1 MIWYLCSCDFQA
13 GGSVS
18 SNGRLQGRLEVSRA
32 FGDRQFKKV
41 LSASTLH
48 SWHCSFMFSI
58 YVWWQHLYICPC
70 YVAGN
75 ETWFKEKY
83 NAIAC
88 MQAYRSRDNW
98 NVAIWIN
105 FYKQKCGIS
114 LPKIRVGAQIGI
126 IFNFLD
132 ANVIPLGF
140 NNASCKQL
148 RGRRWF
154 FLIKWK
160 MWTIEK

>member
-1 MIWYLCSCDFQA
+1 MIWYLCSCNFQA

-41 LSASTLH
+41 LSASILH

-88 MQAYRSRDNW
+88 MQAYRSRDKLKRGNLNKFLQAKVW
-98 NVAIWIN
+98 YILNKNQSWSSDWYN
-105 FYKQKCGIS
+105 FQFSRC
-114 LPKIRVGAQIGI
+114 
-126 IFNFLD
+126 
-132 ANVIPLGF
+132 
-140 NNASCKQL
+140 
-148 RGRRWF
+148 
-154 FLIKWK
+154 
-160 MWTIEK
+160 